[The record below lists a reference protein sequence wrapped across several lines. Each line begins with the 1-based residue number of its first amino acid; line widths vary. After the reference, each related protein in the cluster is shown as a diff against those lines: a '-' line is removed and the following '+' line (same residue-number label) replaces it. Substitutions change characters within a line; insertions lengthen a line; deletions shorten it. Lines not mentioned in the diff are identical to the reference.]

1 MVEQDCSRKEPAGK
15 GSRDH
20 EKGSHGQLNRRRFLG
35 YLVAA
40 PTLAVAVD
48 WTAGLVRARQAE
60 AAVPSLPQPE
70 EIFDL
75 GDMQDLAAAPTS
87 GLIMVV
93 VNEDGMASF
102 AVPRAEVGQGMTT
115 AIAMMVAEELDLPL
129 GNVTI
134 TLADARPELL
144 MNQLTGGSN
153 SMRSMYVPVRTAAAI
168 ARQRL
173 VDTAAAKWNADAT
186 QLTTKDGVVTG
197 PGGQAATYGELATAA
212 ATDTT
217 ISVTAQ
223 LKPQSD
229 FTILGT
235 PQSRIDARDIVTGRK
250 QFTMDLQVPGAKPT
264 MVARPPTINGTVARV
279 NNEQAILAM
288 PGVTDIAVLTHGV
301 AIRAETFGQCIDAI
315 QMIDVTWGL
324 GTVAGQSDDTVE
336 AQLIAALPDLTAP
349 LSLIADSVDA
359 EFFFAFASNSPLE
372 PDNAIADVRSDSA
385 EIWSSLKVPIV
396 AQGEIAAA
404 LGLPVSAV
412 TVHVTE
418 GGGSFGRHLFHDAA
432 LEAAEASQK
441 MGKPVKLSWSRT
453 DNFRQGRTHPMCVSR
468 VRASY
473 ALGNVLTYEQRH
485 TSVQTDFGHGLG
497 DMVTATASKLPVAGG
512 LTLSQT
518 IFELTQSSPYNFG
531 VTIQALNEIPLQ
543 FNTGS
548 MRNIY
553 SPNVVCAQELA
564 VDQLASK
571 MGQDPVRFRRNFL
584 KDERLLAVLDKA
596 AEAGDWGRAMPPRT
610 AQGIAVHSEYQGA
623 IAVLVE
629 IDCTPATVSRPITDG
644 VTGPRVTKAL
654 VVVDAGLAINPRGLE
669 AQMIGGVQ
677 DGIALAL
684 TSSLHIADGIPLEGS
699 WDNYFYTREW
709 NTPLDV
715 EVIVMPD
722 TSDSPSGA
730 GELGVAPTMAAV
742 ACAYAR
748 ATGTLPTR
756 FPINYGTLGFTPLPL
771 EPSTP
776 QSPTNGLDSAF

>member
-1 MVEQDCSRKEPAGK
+1 MAEQLD
-15 GSRDH
+15 
-20 EKGSHGQLNRRRFLG
+20 RRRFLG

-40 PTLAVAVD
+40 PTLAVAVG
-48 WTAGLVRARQAE
+48 WTAALACPQAAS

-87 GLIMVV
+87 GLITVV
-93 VNEDGMASF
+93 VNEDGTASL

-115 AIAMMVAEELDLPL
+115 AIAMMV
-129 GNVTI
+129 I
-134 TLADARPELL
+134 
-144 MNQLTGGSN
+144 
-153 SMRSMYVPVRTAAAI
+153 
-168 ARQRL
+168 
-173 VDTAAAKWNADAT
+173 
-186 QLTTKDGVVTG
+186 TG
-197 PGGQAATYGELATAA
+197 PNGQTASYGELATPA
-212 ATDTT
+212 ATRTT
-217 ISVTAQ
+217 LSVAAQ
-223 LKPQSD
+223 LKAESA
-229 FTILGT
+229 FAILGA
-235 PQSRIDARDIVTGRK
+235 PQGRIDARDIVTGRK
-250 QFTMDLQVPGAKPT
+250 QFTTDLQVPGAKPT
-264 MVARPPTINGTVARV
+264 MVARPPTVNGTVVSV
-279 NNEQAILAM
+279 NNEGTVLAM
-288 PGVTDIAVLTHGV
+288 PGVTDVATLAHGV
-301 AIRAETFGQCIDAI
+301 AIRAEAFGQCIDAI
-315 QMIDVTWGL
+315 QMIDVTWGP
-324 GTVAGQSDDTVE
+324 GTVDGQSDDTVE
-336 AQLIAALPDLTAP
+336 AQLKAALPGLATP
-349 LSLIADSVDA
+349 LSLLAESVDA

-372 PDNAIADVRSDSA
+372 PDCAIADVRPGSA
-385 EIWSSLKVPIV
+385 EIWSSLKAPVV

-412 TVHVTE
+412 TIHVTE

-432 LEAAEASQK
+432 LEAAEAAQK

-468 VRASY
+468 VRASC

-485 TSVQTDFGHGLG
+485 TSVQTEFGHGLG

-512 LTLSQT
+512 LALSQT
-518 IFELTQSSPYNFG
+518 IFELTQSSAYNFG
-531 VTIQALNEIPLQ
+531 VTVQALNEIPLQ

-553 SPNVVCAQELA
+553 SPNVVCAQELI
-564 VDQLASK
+564 VDQLANK
-571 MGQDPVRFRRNFL
+571 MGQDPLRFRRNFL
-584 KDERLLAVLDKA
+584 KDERLLAVLNKA
-596 AEAGDWGRAMPPRT
+596 AEAGDWGKAMPPQT

-623 IAVLVE
+623 IAVLAE
-629 IDCTPATVSRPITDG
+629 IDCTPATVNRPITDG

-654 VVVDAGLAINPRGLE
+654 VVIDAGFAINPRGLE

>member
-1 MVEQDCSRKEPAGK
+1 MVEHSASRKEPTRG
-15 GSRDH
+15 GSR
-20 EKGSHGQLNRRRFLG
+20 GQLNRRRFLG

-48 WTAGLVRARQAE
+48 WTAGLVRPRLAE

-70 EIFDL
+70 EILDL

-87 GLIMVV
+87 GLITVV
-93 VNEDGMASF
+93 VNEDGTASF

-129 GNVTI
+129 AMVTI

-173 VDTAAAKWNADAT
+173 VDTAAAKWSADAS
-186 QLTTKDGVVTG
+186 QLATKDGVVTG
-197 PGGQAATYGELATAA
+197 PQGQTASYGELATAA
-212 ATDTT
+212 AVGTT
-217 ISVTAQ
+217 VSVAAQ

-235 PQSRIDARDIVTGRK
+235 PQGRVDARDIVTGRK
-250 QFTMDLQVPGAKPT
+250 QFTMDLQVPGAMPT
-264 MVARPPTINGTVARV
+264 MVARPPTINGTVTSV

-288 PGVTDIAVLTHGV
+288 PGVTDVAALTHGV
-301 AIRAETFGQCIDAI
+301 AIRAQTFGQCIDAI
-315 QMIDVTWGL
+315 GMIDVTWGP
-324 GTVAGQSDDTVE
+324 GTVDGQSDDTVE
-336 AQLIAALPDLTAP
+336 AQLKAALPDLTAP
-349 LSLIADSVDA
+349 LSLLAGSVDA
-359 EFFFAFASNSPLE
+359 EFSFAFASNSPLE
-372 PDNAIADVRSDSA
+372 PDNAIADVRPGSA

-453 DNFRQGRTHPMCVSR
+453 DNFRQGRVHPMCVSR

-497 DMVTATASKLPVAGG
+497 DMVTATAAQLPVAGG

-531 VTIQALNEIPLQ
+531 VTIQALNEVPLQ

-553 SPNVVCAQELA
+553 SPNVVCAQELI
-564 VDQLASK
+564 VDQLAAK
-571 MGQDPVRFRRNFL
+571 MGQDPVAFRCGFL
-584 KDERLLAVLDKA
+584 KDERLLAVLSKA
-596 AEAGDWGRAMPPRT
+596 AQAGDWGRAMPAGT

-623 IAVLVE
+623 IAVLAE
-629 IDCTPATVSRPITDG
+629 IDCTQATVSRPITDG
-644 VTGPRVTKAL
+644 VAGPRVTKAL
-654 VVVDAGLAINPRGLE
+654 VVIDAGLAINPLGLE

-699 WDNYFYTREW
+699 WDDYFYTREW

-715 EVIVMPD
+715 EVIIMPD

-771 EPSTP
+771 QPSTP

>member
-1 MVEQDCSRKEPAGK
+1 MAEQSCAPEGPDGK
-15 GSRDH
+15 RSHDH
-20 EKGSHGQLNRRRFLG
+20 GKGSHGQLNRRRFLG

-48 WTAGLVRARQAE
+48 WTAGLVHPQQAK
-60 AAVPSLPQPE
+60 ASVPSVPQPS
-70 EIFDL
+70 EILDL
-75 GDMQDLAAAPTS
+75 GDMQDIAAAPTS
-87 GLIMVV
+87 GLITVLI
-93 VNEDGMASF
+93 NEDGTATF

-129 GNVTI
+129 GKVTI
-134 TLADARPELL
+134 TLAGARPELL
-144 MNQLTGGSN
+144 FNQLTGGSN

-173 VDTAAAKWNADAT
+173 VDTAAAKWDADAT
-186 QLTTKDGVVTG
+186 QLTTTDGVVTG
-197 PGGQAATYGELATAA
+197 PDGQTATYGELATAA
-212 ATDTT
+212 AAATT
-217 ISVTAQ
+217 ISVLAQ
-223 LKPQSD
+223 LKPEAD

-250 QFTMDLQVPGAKPT
+250 QFTMDLQVPGAAPT
-264 MVARPPTINGTVARV
+264 MVARPPTINGTVVSV
-279 NNEQAILAM
+279 NNEQAVLAM
-288 PGVTDIAVLTHGV
+288 PGVTDVAVLTHGV
-301 AIRAETFGQCIDAI
+301 AIRAAAFGQCIDAI
-315 QMIDVTWGL
+315 QMIDVTWGT
-324 GTVAGQSDDTVE
+324 GTVDGQSDDTVE
-336 AQLIAALPDLTAP
+336 AQLNAALPDLTAP

-359 EFFFAFASNSPLE
+359 TFFFAFASNSPLE
-372 PDNAIADVRSDSA
+372 PDIAIADVRADSA
-385 EIWSSLKVPIV
+385 EIWGSLKAPIV
-396 AQGEIAAA
+396 AQGEIAAE

-412 TVHVTE
+412 TVNVTE
-418 GGGSFGRHLFHDAA
+418 GGGSFGRHLFHNAA
-432 LEAAEASQK
+432 SEAAEASQK

-485 TSVQTDFGHGLG
+485 TSVQTSFGHGFG
-497 DMVTATASKLPVAGG
+497 DMITATASKLPVAGS

-553 SPNVVCAQELA
+553 SPNVVCAQELI

-571 MGQDPVRFRRNFL
+571 MGQDPVQFRRNFL
-584 KDERLLAVLDKA
+584 KNERLLAVLNKA
-596 AEAGDWGRAMPPRT
+596 AEAGDWGKAMPSQT
-610 AQGIAVHSEYQGA
+610 AQGIALHTEYQGA

-629 IDCTPATVSRPITDG
+629 IDATPATVNRPITDG

-654 VVVDAGLAINPRGLE
+654 VVVDPGFAINPRGLE
-669 AQMIGGVQ
+669 AQMIGGVE

-709 NTPLDV
+709 NTPLDI
-715 EVIVMPD
+715 EVIIMPD

-756 FPINYGTLGFTPLPL
+756 FPINFGTLGFTPLPL

-776 QSPTNGLDSAF
+776 QSPTNGLDSTF

>member
-1 MVEQDCSRKEPAGK
+1 MAEQRCSPEGRP
-15 GSRDH
+15 
-20 EKGSHGQLNRRRFLG
+20 NRRRFLG

-40 PTLAVAVD
+40 PTLAVAVNWAAD
-48 WTAGLVRARQAE
+48 LVRPQQAD
-60 AAVPSLPQPE
+60 AALPSPPQPE

-87 GLIMVV
+87 GLITVL
-93 VNEDGMASF
+93 VNSDGTASF

-129 GNVTI
+129 GKVTI

-153 SMRSMYVPVRTAAAI
+153 SMRSMYLPVRTAAAI

-173 VDTAAAKWNADAT
+173 VDTAAATWHADAT
-186 QLTTKDGVVTG
+186 RLTTKDGVVTG
-197 PGGQAATYGELATAA
+197 PDGQSASYGELAAA
-212 ATDTT
+212 AAADTT

-223 LKPQSD
+223 LKPESD

-235 PQSRIDARDIVTGRK
+235 PQTRIDARDSVTGRK

-264 MVARPPTINGTVARV
+264 MVARPPTIDGTVVSV
-279 NNEQAILAM
+279 NNGPAVLAM
-288 PGVTDIAVLTHGV
+288 PGVTDVAVLPHGV

-315 QMIDVTWGL
+315 GVIDVTWRP

-336 AQLIAALPDLTAP
+336 AQLKAALPDLTVP

-372 PDNAIADVRSDSA
+372 PDIAIADVRSDSA
-385 EIWSSLKVPIV
+385 EIWSSLKAPIV
-396 AQGEIAAA
+396 AQGEIAAV
-404 LGLPVSAV
+404 LGLPPGAV

-432 LEAAEASQK
+432 LEAAQASQK

-453 DNFRQGRTHPMCVSR
+453 DSFRQGRAHPMCVSR

-473 ALGNVLTYEQRH
+473 ALGNVLSYEQRH
-485 TSVQTDFGHGLG
+485 TSVQTAFGHGFG

-512 LTLSQT
+512 LALSQT
-518 IFELTQSSPYNFG
+518 VFELTQSSPYDFG

-553 SPNVVCAQELA
+553 SPNVVCAQELV

-584 KDERLLAVLDKA
+584 KDSRLLAVLDKA
-596 AEAGDWGRAMPPRT
+596 AEAGDWGKAMPAQT
-610 AQGIAVHSEYQGA
+610 AQGIAVHSEYRGA

-629 IDCTPATVSRPITDG
+629 IDCTPATVGRPVTDG
-644 VTGPRVTKAL
+644 VAGPRVTKAL
-654 VVVDAGLAINPRGLE
+654 VVVDAGFAVNPRGLQ

-684 TSSLHIADGIPLEGS
+684 TSSLHIAGGIPLEGS
-699 WDNYFYTREW
+699 WDHYFYTREW

-715 EVIVMPD
+715 EVIVMPG
-722 TSDSPSGA
+722 TSHSPSGA

-756 FPINYGTLGFTPLPL
+756 FPVNHGTLGFTPLPL

-776 QSPTNGLDSAF
+776 QSPTDGLDSAF

>member
-1 MVEQDCSRKEPAGK
+1 MAEQSCSPEDPVGKE
-15 GSRDH
+15 SHDH
-20 EKGSHGQLNRRRFLG
+20 EKRSRGQLNRRRFLG

-40 PTLAVAVD
+40 PTLAVAVN
-48 WTAGLVRARQAE
+48 WTAGLVRPQQAE

-87 GLIMVV
+87 GLITVL
-93 VNEDGMASF
+93 VNEDGTASF

-129 GNVTI
+129 DKVTI

-186 QLTTKDGVVTG
+186 QLTTKNGVVTG
-197 PGGQAATYGELATAA
+197 PDGQTATYGELATAA
-212 ATDTT
+212 TADTT

-223 LKPQSD
+223 LKPESD

-235 PQSRIDARDIVTGRK
+235 PQSRIDARDIVAGRK

-264 MVARPPTINGTVARV
+264 MVARPPTINGTVVSV
-279 NNEQAILAM
+279 NNERAVQAM
-288 PGVTDIAVLTHGV
+288 PGVTDVAVLPHGV

-315 QMIDVTWGL
+315 QMIDVTWGP

-336 AQLIAALPDLTAP
+336 AQLNAALPDLTAP

-385 EIWSSLKVPIV
+385 EIWSSLKAPIV

-553 SPNVVCAQELA
+553 SPNMVCAQELI
-564 VDQLASK
+564 VDKLANK
-571 MGQDPVRFRRNFL
+571 MSQDPVQFRRNFL
-584 KDERLLAVLDKA
+584 KDERLLAVLNKA
-596 AEAGDWGRAMPPRT
+596 AEAGDWGKAMPSRT

-629 IDCTPATVSRPITDG
+629 IDCTPATVNRPITDG

-654 VVVDAGLAINPRGLE
+654 VVVDAGFAINPRGLE

-684 TSSLHIADGIPLEGS
+684 TSSLHIAGGIPLEGS

-722 TSDSPSGA
+722 TGDSPSGA

-776 QSPTNGLDSAF
+776 QSPTDGLDSAF